1 MKNVRDTH
9 VENCNFTLFTNDNGI
24 DHEIFVNEAFGSA
37 VIDTACTKTVCGEKW
52 MNMYL
57 KMLNDEGQKN
67 VCTSKSAQSFKFG
80 DGEVMDSFLNVTIPA
95 KIGSKACKIET
106 EVVKSDIPLLL
117 SKASLKKANTVID
130 LQNDTAVMF
139 GEHINLEFTS
149 SGHYCVNILDRHY
162 ENNPDEEVLITQENM
177 TNDQQKNMILKLHK
191 QFGHASVERLTKL
204 IKAAGTKDRDILE
217 IIPEIVNNCDICL
230 KFKRPSPKPA
240 VGLPLATE
248 FNETVAMDLHELG
261 PNLWYLHII
270 DEFTRFSAGCI
281 VRSKQSSI
289 IANKF
294 IRHWI
299 AIHGACK
306 KIYTDNGGEF
316 NSAELRDMAE
326 NFNIEVKATPAYS
339 PWSNG
344 LLERHNFSLTEIL
357 VKTKEDNKLD
367 WRHEM
372 MVF

>member
-1 MKNVRDTH
+1 
-9 VENCNFTLFTNDNGI
+9 
-24 DHEIFVNEAFGSA
+24 
-37 VIDTACTKTVCGEKW
+37 
-52 MNMYL
+52 
-57 KMLNDEGQKN
+57 
-67 VCTSKSAQSFKFG
+67 
-80 DGEVMDSFLNVTIPA
+80 
-95 KIGSKACKIET
+95 
-106 EVVKSDIPLLL
+106 
-117 SKASLKKANTVID
+117 
-130 LQNDTAVMF
+130 
-139 GEHINLEFTS
+139 
-149 SGHYCVNILDRHY
+149 
-162 ENNPDEEVLITQENM
+162 
-177 TNDQQKNMILKLHK
+177 MILKLHK

-248 FNETVAMDLHELG
+248 FNETVTMDLHELG

-299 AIHGACK
+299 AIHGSCK

-316 NSAELRDMAE
+316 NNAELRDMAE

-339 PWSNG
+339 
-344 LLERHNFSLTEIL
+344 I
-357 VKTKEDNKLD
+357 
-367 WRHEM
+367 
-372 MVF
+372 